1 MPPWEKF
8 QVCRHSLVGKDRDKP
23 KLLCRGPDHHD
34 YVSGWAVRIGWLS
47 YTDHSCIVP
56 QKRKQNGAPR
66 RDTCIETCGVD
77 LAYDPTSH
85 PPKSQSPFG
94 KSAYSLFFLYM
105 RAFKL
110 GRQVAGAAGH

>member
-1 MPPWEKF
+1 MY
-8 QVCRHSLVGKDRDKP
+8 RAP
-23 KLLCRGPDHHD
+23 KTQ
-34 YVSGWAVRIGWLS
+34 A
-47 YTDHSCIVP
+47 
-56 QKRKQNGAPR
+56 NGAPR

-110 GRQVAGAAGH
+110 GRQVAGADQPVPDTFDYTNAAVEHDAT